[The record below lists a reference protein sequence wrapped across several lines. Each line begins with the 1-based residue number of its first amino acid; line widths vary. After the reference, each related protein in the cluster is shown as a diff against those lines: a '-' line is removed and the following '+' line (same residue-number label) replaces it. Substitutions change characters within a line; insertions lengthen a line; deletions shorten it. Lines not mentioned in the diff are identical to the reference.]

1 MGMKFD
7 DVYEGDTLDLPY
19 RAILTSCCGCGL
31 SHMYVIVMV
40 DGEPKLKVYSDRE
53 GTNEIRAAMSS
64 RQIESVIKEFQT
76 LRRKCGKINKA
87 KSNS

>member
-1 MGMKFD
+1 MKYD
-7 DVYEGDTLDLPY
+7 NVYEGDTLDLPY

-53 GTNEIRAAMSS
+53 GTEEIRASMSS
-64 RQIESVIKEFQT
+64 RQIEALIKEFQ
-76 LRRKCGKINKA
+76 KPKEK
-87 KSNS
+87 